1 MVLFYNLSIRFYVF
15 MVRMVAFFNPKAKQ
29 WVEYENIMADIFDHL
44 IASVPFFELEI
55 FELPSG
61 GDYKFY
67 TEETEEATKATKRIK
82 KKSNDL
88 PF

>member
-1 MVLFYNLSIRFYVF
+1 MARQLQSTDKGIPLEIY
-15 MVRMVAFFNPKAKQ
+15 AFSRSKQ
-29 WVEYENIMADIFDHL
+29 WIEYEQVMADIFDHL
-44 IASVPFFELEI
+44 IASVQFFDLEI
-55 FELPSG
+55 FELPSS

-67 TEETEEATKATKRIK
+67 EDENNPGNGNKPKRK